1 MNILNALKAL
11 YHKITS
17 KTASGGSIGA
27 VVQELAD
34 NWPDGG
40 GSTVV
45 IDSTLSKSGQAADA
59 KATGDALNGKAPTAH
74 THTAS
79 QITDLPAAPGNATT
93 ATAGLVKQAANVAA
107 AAGDT
112 PTKAEFD
119 GLLTALKNAGIMA
132 VDG

>member
-1 MNILNALKAL
+1 MTILNALKAL
-11 YHKITS
+11 YNKVTS

-34 NWPDGG
+34 NWPEGG

-59 KATGDALNGKAPTAH
+59 KATGDALNGKAPATH

-93 ATAGLVKQAANVAA
+93 ATAGLVKQAAAVEA
-107 AAGDT
+107 AAGES

-132 VDG
+132 AS

>member
-1 MNILNALKAL
+1 MTILNALKAL
-11 YHKITS
+11 YNKVTS

-34 NWPDGG
+34 NWPEAGA
-40 GSTVV
+40 SVT
-45 IDSTLSKSGQAADA
+45 IDASLTKTGQAADA
-59 KATGDALNGKAPTAH
+59 KATGDALNGKAPTTH

-93 ATAGLVKQAANVAA
+93 ATAGLVKQADNVAA
-107 AAGDT
+107 AAGGT

-119 GLLTALKNAGIMA
+119 GLLTALKNAGIMEA
-132 VDG
+132 DG

>member
-1 MNILNALKAL
+1 MTILNALKAL
-11 YHKITS
+11 YNKVTS

-34 NWPDGG
+34 NWPEGG

-59 KATGDALNGKAPTAH
+59 KATGDALNGKAPATH

-93 ATAGLVKQAANVAA
+93 DKAGLVKQAAAVAA
-107 AAGDT
+107 AAGES

-132 VDG
+132 TS

>member
-1 MNILNALKAL
+1 MTILNALKSL
-11 YHKITS
+11 YHKVTS

-34 NWPDGG
+34 NWPEAGA
-40 GSTVV
+40 SVT
-45 IDSTLSKSGQAADA
+45 IDASLTKTGQAADA
-59 KATGDALNGKAPTAH
+59 KATGDALNGKAPTTH

-93 ATAGLVKQAANVAA
+93 ATAGLVKQAEAVAA
-107 AAGDT
+107 AAGDS

-119 GLLTALKNAGIMA
+119 GLLTALKSAGIMA
-132 VDG
+132 AS

>member
-1 MNILNALKAL
+1 MTILNALKAL
-11 YHKITS
+11 YNKVTS

-34 NWPDGG
+34 NWPEGG

-59 KATGDALNGKAPTAH
+59 KATGDALNGKSPTTH

-93 ATAGLVKQAANVAA
+93 ATAGLVKQAEAVAA
-107 AAGDT
+107 AAGES

-119 GLLTALKNAGIMA
+119 GLLTALKSAGIMA
-132 VDG
+132 AS

>member
-1 MNILNALKAL
+1 MTILNALKAL
-11 YHKITS
+11 YNKVTS

-34 NWPDGG
+34 NWPEAGA
-40 GSTVV
+40 SVT
-45 IDSTLSKSGQAADA
+45 IDASLTKTGQAADA
-59 KATGDALNGKAPTAH
+59 KATGDALNGKAPTTH

-79 QITDLPAAPGNATT
+79 QITDLPTAPGNATT
-93 ATAGLVKQAANVAA
+93 ATAGLVKQSANVAV
-107 AAGDT
+107 AAGES

-132 VDG
+132 ADG

>member
-1 MNILNALKAL
+1 MTILNALKAL
-11 YHKITS
+11 YNKVTS

-34 NWPDGG
+34 NWPEAGA
-40 GSTVV
+40 SVT
-45 IDSTLSKSGQAADA
+45 IDASLTKTGQAADA
-59 KATGDALNGKAPTAH
+59 KATGDALNGKAPTTH

-93 ATAGLVKQAANVAA
+93 AKAGLVKQAANVAA
-107 AAGDT
+107 AAGES

-132 VDG
+132 ADG

>member
-1 MNILNALKAL
+1 MTILNALKAL
-11 YHKITS
+11 YNKVTS

-34 NWPDGG
+34 NWPEGG

-59 KATGDALNGKAPTAH
+59 KATGDALNGKAPATH
-74 THTAS
+74 THTVS

-93 ATAGLVKQAANVAA
+93 AKAGLVKQAAAVAD
-107 AAGDT
+107 AAGES

-119 GLLTALKNAGIMA
+119 TLLAALRAAGIVA
-132 VDG
+132 NN

>member
-1 MNILNALKAL
+1 MTILNALKAL
-11 YHKITS
+11 YNKVTS

-34 NWPDGG
+34 NCPEGG

-45 IDSTLSKSGQAADA
+45 VDSTLSKSGQAADA
-59 KATGDALNGKAPTAH
+59 KATGDALNGKALTTH

-119 GLLTALKNAGIMA
+119 GLLTALKDAGIMA
-132 VDG
+132 ADG

>member
-1 MNILNALKAL
+1 MTILNALKAL
-11 YHKITS
+11 YNKVTS

-34 NWPDGG
+34 NWPEAGA
-40 GSTVV
+40 SVT
-45 IDSTLSKSGQAADA
+45 IDASLTKTGQAADA
-59 KATGDALNGKAPTAH
+59 KATGDALNGKAPTTH

-93 ATAGLVKQAANVAA
+93 AKAGLVKQAANVAA
-107 AAGDT
+107 AAGES

-119 GLLTALKNAGIMA
+119 GLLTALKSAGIMA
-132 VDG
+132 AS

>member
-1 MNILNALKAL
+1 MTILNALKAL
-11 YHKITS
+11 YNKVTS

-34 NWPDGG
+34 NWPEDGA
-40 GSTVV
+40 SVT
-45 IDSTLSKSGQAADA
+45 IDASLTQTGQAADA
-59 KATGDALNGKAPTAH
+59 KATGDALNGKSPTTH

-79 QITDLPAAPGNATT
+79 QITDLPAAPVNATT

-107 AAGDT
+107 ASGDT

-132 VDG
+132 ADG

>member
-1 MNILNALKAL
+1 MTILNALKTL
-11 YHKITS
+11 YNKITS
-17 KTASGGSIGA
+17 KSASGGSIGA

-34 NWPDGG
+34 NWPESS

-45 IDSTLSKSGQAADA
+45 IDNTLSKTGQAADA
-59 KATGDALNGKAPTAH
+59 KATGDALNGKAPTTH

-93 ATAGLVKQAANVAA
+93 AKAGLVKQAAAVAA
-107 AAGDT
+107 AAGES

-119 GLLTALKNAGIMA
+119 SLLTALKNAGIMA
-132 VDG
+132 TS

>member
-1 MNILNALKAL
+1 MTILNALKAL
-11 YHKITS
+11 YNKVTS

-34 NWPDGG
+34 NWPEDG

-59 KATGDALNGKAPTAH
+59 KATGDALNGKAPATH
-74 THTAS
+74 THTSS

-93 ATAGLVKQAANVAA
+93 ATAGLVKQAEAVEA
-107 AAGDT
+107 AAGES

-132 VDG
+132 TS

>member
-34 NWPDGG
+34 NWPEGG

-59 KATGDALNGKAPTAH
+59 KATGDALNGKAPATH
-74 THTAS
+74 THTVS

-93 ATAGLVKQAANVAA
+93 AKAGLVKQAAAVAD
-107 AAGDT
+107 AAGES

-119 GLLTALKNAGIMA
+119 TLLAALRAAGIVA
-132 VDG
+132 NN

>member
-1 MNILNALKAL
+1 MTILNALKAL
-11 YHKITS
+11 YNKVTS

-34 NWPDGG
+34 NWPEGG

-59 KATGDALNGKAPTAH
+59 KATGDALNGKAPATH
-74 THTAS
+74 THMAS

-93 ATAGLVKQAANVAA
+93 AKAGLVKQAAAVAA
-107 AAGDT
+107 AAGES

-119 GLLTALKNAGIMA
+119 SLLTALKNAGIMA
-132 VDG
+132 TS

>member
-1 MNILNALKAL
+1 MTILNALKAL
-11 YHKITS
+11 YNKVTS

-34 NWPDGG
+34 NWPEGG

-59 KATGDALNGKAPTAH
+59 KATGDALNGKAPATH

-93 ATAGLVKQAANVAA
+93 ATAGLVKQAAAVAA
-107 AAGDT
+107 AAGEA

-119 GLLTALKNAGIMA
+119 SLLTALKNAGIMA
-132 VDG
+132 TS

>member
-1 MNILNALKAL
+1 MTILNALKAL
-11 YHKITS
+11 FNKVTS

-34 NWPDGG
+34 NWPEGG

-59 KATGDALNGKAPTAH
+59 KATGDALNGKAPATH

-93 ATAGLVKQAANVAA
+93 AKAGLVKQAAAVEA

-119 GLLTALKNAGIMA
+119 GLLTALKSAGIMA
-132 VDG
+132 AS

>member
-1 MNILNALKAL
+1 MTILNALKAL
-11 YHKITS
+11 YNKVTS

-34 NWPDGG
+34 NWPEVG

-59 KATGDALNGKAPTAH
+59 KATGDALNGKAPATH

-93 ATAGLVKQAANVAA
+93 AMAGLVKQAEAVAD
-107 AAGDT
+107 AAGES

-132 VDG
+132 TS